1 MCMAPP
7 PDARTRVRTCGP
19 SGTIAV
25 RVRTCSMEQNRTGL
39 INRRNITY
47 YMAQNMCPCLT
58 LTAEQYVR
66 HNTPS
71 ECMRHW
77 CSVRHAGLVQNGPC
91 QRGRGEKQCGELEA
105 KLSAKSRGGVGGSN
119 EFGVFSALSILIF
132 NRRIRWNLVLDRD
145 GRLRVGRGRGGVL
158 GRNAAS
164 TNRRFDF
171 AI

>member
-1 MCMAPP
+1 MWVCEGIHTLCAWHLPP
-7 PDARTRVRTCGP
+7 MHVRGCGRAVR
-19 SGTIAV
+19 AV

-77 CSVRHAGLVQNGPC
+77 CTVRHAGLVQNRPC
-91 QRGRGEKQCGELEA
+91 RRGRGEKQCGEIEA
-105 KLSAKSRGGVGGSN
+105 KVNAKPLAGRQF
-119 EFGVFSALSILIF
+119 EASAL
-132 NRRIRWNLVLDRD
+132 R
-145 GRLRVGRGRGGVL
+145 RLRF
-158 GRNAAS
+158 NIIKW
-164 TNRRFDF
+164 F
-171 AI
+171 